1 MSDTLSDVS
10 TDTPSTVLDEGT
22 AHNAVG
28 AGSDAPEGQLP
39 EEKQPEVE
47 KTEPPKSRRDTI
59 KAAAAKLGKEDS
71 DQPAKENV
79 DPVKHEPDKVETD
92 AKSNPDVGV
101 KPEKEGHDQ
110 TATDK
115 PTDKPDDKER
125 FREPPKRFLTKAK
138 ETWINTPNS
147 VKAEVIR
154 LERDY
159 DELRTRATDNEQYRS
174 GLKLFEDYAER
185 NGVTLGKALEVYTG
199 IDSLLKQNPVQ
210 AVADILGK
218 IGMKPEQYAQIVL
231 QNSPEYQA
239 RMMMPRVQQQSQQ
252 PQISPREQELQQQL
266 AYERTARVD
275 AEVIAPFRAA
285 HPRFDE
291 LQEVVARC
299 LNSGM
304 IPDNLAP
311 YDRLEAAYDMAERLA
326 PRSASSAPTQTAQT
340 IAQTANPRAG
350 KSQVSGAPSSGQ
362 STNPVARGK
371 VSRREA
377 LRAAMDRASAS

>member
-28 AGSDAPEGQLP
+28 AGSDVPEGHLT
-39 EEKQPEVE
+39 EEKPQEIE
-47 KTEPPKSRRDTI
+47 RAEPPKSRRDTI
-59 KAAAAKLGKEDS
+59 KAAAEKLGKEDS
-71 DQPAKENV
+71 DQPDQEK
-79 DPVKHEPDKVETD
+79 DGPVKPEPDKD
-92 AKSNPDVGV
+92 APAVKNNPDADI
-101 KPEKEGHDQ
+101 KTDQ
-110 TATDK
+110 AGQDESAKDK
-115 PTDKPDDKER
+115 PSDKPDEKER

-185 NGVTLGKALEVYTG
+185 NGVTLGQALEVYTG

-239 RMMMPRVQQQSQQ
+239 RMMMPRMQQQNQQ
-252 PQISPREQELQQQL
+252 PQISPREQELQQRL
-266 AYERTARVD
+266 NYERTARVD

-326 PRSASSAPTQTAQT
+326 PRSASSAPAQTAQT

>member
-1 MSDTLSDVS
+1 MSDTLSDIS

-28 AGSDAPEGQLP
+28 AGSDAPEGQLT
-39 EEKQPEVE
+39 EERPSEAE
-47 KTEPPKSRRDTI
+47 KPEPPKSRRDTI
-59 KAAAAKLGKEDS
+59 KAAAAKLEKEES
-71 DQPAKENV
+71 AQPAKDNIE
-79 DPVKHEPDKVETD
+79 PVKHEPDKAGIEE
-92 AKSNPDVGV
+92 KSNPDVDV
-101 KPEKEGHDQ
+101 KPEQEGRDQ

-174 GLKLFEDYAER
+174 GLKLFEDYAEK
-185 NGVTLGKALEVYTG
+185 NGVTLGQALEVYTG

-311 YDRLEAAYDMAERLA
+311 YDRLEVAYDMAERLA
-326 PRSASSAPTQTAQT
+326 PRSASSAPAQTAQT